1 MISVIVPVYNVEKY
15 LSRCI
20 DSILNQT
27 YKDFEIILFD
37 DGSKDNS
44 GKICDE
50 YAAKNRNIKVIHS
63 ENVGPSDARNFAR
76 KKAQGDYVTYIDS
89 DDMINNQFLEILMKL
104 IIENNA
110 DISCCGFSF
119 FDDSSENF
127 IDKKQELIECMSGT
141 YAAAEILY
149 GKKHGTSACAF
160 LLTKEIADN
169 NPFASG
175 KYHEDDLIS
184 FKFCISANKV
194 VFTSKKLYF
203 YYQRTGS
210 IMHSPYG
217 KIAIDELDAADYI
230 VQNCKQYDECV
241 KNASIVKKYCN
252 YGHVLITYPEIKKLD
267 KSNYDRIKKE
277 LKPISKEVFKNK
289 NASKRLRLS
298 AIINYL
304 FGINIML
311 CIFKRLGL

>member
-27 YKDFEIILFD
+27 YKDFEIILVD

-50 YAAKNRNIKVIHS
+50 YAAKNKNIKVVHS

-76 KKAQGDYVTYIDS
+76 DKAQGEFITYVDS

-104 IIENNA
+104 IIENKA

-119 FDDSSENF
+119 FDDSSEIV
-127 IDKKQELIECMSGT
+127 IDKKPESIECMNGT
-141 YAAAEILY
+141 NAAAEILY

-169 NPFASG
+169 NPFTSG

-194 VFTSKKLYF
+194 VFTSKQLYF

-230 VQNCKQYDECV
+230 VENCKQYDEYV
-241 KNASIVKKYCN
+241 RNASIVKKYCN
-252 YGHVLITYPEIKKLD
+252 YAHVLITYPEIKKLD